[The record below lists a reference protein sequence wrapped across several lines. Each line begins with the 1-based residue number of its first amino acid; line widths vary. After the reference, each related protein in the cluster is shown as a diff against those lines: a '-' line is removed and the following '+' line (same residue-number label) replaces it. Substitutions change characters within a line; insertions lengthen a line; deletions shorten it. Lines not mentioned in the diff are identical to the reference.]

1 MFQKDFVG
9 DAINTMSLKD
19 RKKLEGKLE
28 KGGLSCFPLHTQT
41 KWNFLM
47 LILNPTSRWVPLNAH
62 VED

>member
-28 KGGLSCFPLHTQT
+28 KGIVMIETMWIQQLVH
-41 KWNFLM
+41 
-47 LILNPTSRWVPLNAH
+47 
-62 VED
+62 

>member
-28 KGGLSCFPLHTQT
+28 KGIVMIEAMWIQQLVQQ
-41 KWNFLM
+41 M
-47 LILNPTSRWVPLNAH
+47 ILVGRARSLKIV
-62 VED
+62 